1 MIYFE
6 YEYLLRKYREAQGRY
21 DGILAEKEEI
31 FERTQPKAIRYDRDK
46 VTGGVPPDKNADY
59 VIQLERK
66 RIEERLQES
75 KKLLAERKYLLE
87 LKERDL
93 RESKDIYD
101 KVYTMRYL
109 DHIRI
114 YKIAG
119 ACHYSEMQI
128 YRILHV
134 ISENLKDDSKC

>member
-21 DGILAEKEEI
+21 DEILAEKEEI

-59 VIQLERK
+59 MIQSERK
-66 RIEERLQES
+66 RIDERLQEV
-75 KKLLAERKYLLE
+75 KNLLAERKYLLE

-119 ACHYSEMQI
+119 ACHYSEAQI
-128 YRILHV
+128 YRILHE
-134 ISENLKDDSKC
+134 ICENLKDDRK